1 MTFNGGQTE
10 NGNTRIHR
18 KQDIHDYF
26 SKQENSDKYCL
37 INISNF
43 FKINSNIVIMILS
56 LLTIEPLITHRS
68 VFLKLGSAEVILGG
82 LSSQVG
88 ETSTDFKTSQKYT
101 C

>member
-18 KQDIHDYF
+18 KQDIHGYF
-26 SKQENSDKYCL
+26 SKRTV

-56 LLTIEPLITHRS
+56 LLTIEPLIIHRL

-88 ETSTDFKTSQKYT
+88 GTSTDFKTSQKYT